1 MNVAPNPVGIAGPP
15 HGSFCSPKRELRHR
29 ARKGVDANWVHDSLA
44 PIKKTSFNLAAKLW
58 WSIARA
64 KLSPTIAD
72 NHLTRDRVVMVACL
86 MVGEYIVPLIE
97 EVDALIEVT
106 KTVDACLI
114 RDEAN
119 SAAP

>member
-1 MNVAPNPVGIAGPP
+1 MRDAAQKEYLLRWRASYIADQ
-15 HGSFCSPKRELRHR
+15 
-29 ARKGVDANWVHDSLA
+29 GVDANWVHDSLA

-86 MVGEYIVPLIE
+86 MVGYELDFAYILIVE
-97 EVDALIEVT
+97 IHE
-106 KTVDACLI
+106 
-114 RDEAN
+114 
-119 SAAP
+119 